1 MNADELISSSKE
13 IQEKWL
19 RETKID
25 FSVIYEYLGCIVD
38 DEDPYADSSGEVYTY
53 TELKCKEE
61 TIYAF
66 FNGWSNHVDG
76 YYDLNLFGIYKN
88 VEEGKDIVSKL
99 DNFAC

>member
-19 RETKID
+19 KETKID
-25 FSVIYEYLGCIVD
+25 FSVNYEYLGCIED
-38 DEDPYADSSGEVYTY
+38 DDDPYADSSGEVYTY

-66 FNGWSNHVDG
+66 FNGRSNHVDG

-88 VEEGKDIVSKL
+88 IEEGKDLVSKL
-99 DNFAC
+99 DNFGG

>member
-13 IQEKWL
+13 IQGKWL
-19 RETKID
+19 KETKID
-25 FSVIYEYLGCIVD
+25 FSVNYEYLGCIED
-38 DEDPYADSSGEVYTY
+38 DDDPYADSSGEVYTY

-88 VEEGKDIVSKL
+88 IEEGKDLVSKL
-99 DNFAC
+99 DNFGG